1 MISHSLVSDILSP
14 GYRQMHHSKLSFYG
28 NMLNNDTTG
37 DLTTSCLL
45 AQFLQHNTSLQEL
58 DLSDC
63 GLLAADLSLLY
74 QSLTRNNTLLI
85 LNVQRN
91 DMHEGSS
98 PSSKA
103 LAQFLPAGMRGLKD
117 LRFSWCRDVSMA
129 VVQNTI
135 QGLQGNGSLLR
146 ISTRCDSGWV
156 VPLLNGEE
164 LELWQTCSDEYLT
177 ARNQMMGPLLVR
189 KNEDAAAGPPILS
202 GLWPYLLEWCGGR
215 DTTHNVE
222 ASHVPYDGRTIMPK
236 VQASLMHHVLCT
248 RVDDVFGMAQQ
259 KKRQRS

>member
-1 MISHSLVSDILSP
+1 MST
-14 GYRQMHHSKLSFYG
+14 GYRQRHHSKLLFYG

-37 DLTTSCLL
+37 DLTTSRLL

-91 DMHEGSS
+91 DMHEGSL

-103 LAQFLPAGMRGLKD
+103 LAQFLPGMRGLKD
-117 LRFSWCRDVSMA
+117 LSFSWCLDVSMA

-135 QGLQGNGSLLR
+135 QGLQGNDSLLR

-164 LELWQTCSDEYLT
+164 LELWQTCSEYVT
-177 ARNQMMGPLLVR
+177 A
-189 KNEDAAAGPPILS
+189 
-202 GLWPYLLEWCGGR
+202 
-215 DTTHNVE
+215 
-222 ASHVPYDGRTIMPK
+222 
-236 VQASLMHHVLCT
+236 
-248 RVDDVFGMAQQ
+248 
-259 KKRQRS
+259 